1 MELLAFSVECV
12 CCCISYYA
20 NRLEFSCWLSG
31 LLFPRPPLSC
41 SHARLRACVGAFA
54 TMTMEWLSHGVLSE
68 WRLWARLWVQR
79 ESC

>member
-12 CCCISYYA
+12 CGCISYYA
-20 NRLEFSCWLSG
+20 NRLEFSCWPSG
-31 LLFPRPPLSC
+31 LLFSRSPLSC

-54 TMTMEWLSHGVLSE
+54 TKTMELLSHGVFSE
-68 WRLWARLWVQR
+68 WRLWARFFVQR